1 MEKTLVANVMTRYP
15 VIANPNESLLS
26 CAKTMVR
33 KKVGSLLLIEK
44 GKLVGF
50 ISQKDI
56 LWAMVKKPNADFS
69 KIKAIDISPKKIITV
84 KSDATIKEALGK
96 MNKTKFDRLPVVSNG
111 KLEGMITVRDIL
123 SFHPEIYPEL
133 EEFAKIR
140 EEQEKL
146 KRTTLEREKA
156 LSEGICEECGE
167 REMLYRVNGM
177 LVCDSCKSSI

>member
-1 MEKTLVANVMTRYP
+1 MENTLVADVMTRYP
-15 VIANPNESLLS
+15 VTAKPNESLLS
-26 CAKTMVR
+26 CAKKMVR
-33 KKVGSLLLIEK
+33 KTVGSLLLVED

-56 LWAMVKKPNADFS
+56 LWAMIKKPNADFS
-69 KIKAIDISPKKIITV
+69 QIKAIDISPKKIITV
-84 KSDATIKEALGK
+84 KSNSTVKEALGK

-146 KRTTLEREKA
+146 KRTGLEKEGV
-156 LSEGICEECGE
+156 LSDGICEECGE
-167 REMLYRVNGM
+167 REILYRINGM
-177 LVCDSCKSSI
+177 LVCESCRNSI

>member
-1 MEKTLVANVMTRYP
+1 MEKTLVADVMTRDP
-15 VIANPNESLLS
+15 VIAKPNESLLN
-26 CAKTMVR
+26 CAKMMVR
-33 KKVGSLLLIEK
+33 KGVGSLLLVENN
-44 GKLVGF
+44 KLVGF

-84 KSDATIKEALGK
+84 RPDSTLREVIIK
-96 MNKTKFDRLPVVSNG
+96 MNNSKFDRLPVVDG
-111 KLEGMITVRDIL
+111 KEITGMITVRDIL

-146 KRTTLEREKA
+146 SRTGLEKEGV
-156 LSEGICEECGE
+156 LNEGICEECGE
-167 REMLYRVNGM
+167 REMLYRINGM
-177 LVCDSCKSSI
+177 LVCESCKNSL